1 MKYPT
6 FPRLAQTIITLLFLA
21 LFSSG
26 HARETQGALSFSD
39 NPRRGWHF
47 YEIPPE
53 PPKEEKEK
61 VTVAQPRKS
70 PELDPQEQLKA
81 YQKIIEDAKAT
92 AIMDPFNEKKV
103 MRYMQLQQHAMN
115 KSAGFADT
123 WQRVLWATP
132 SLDETLKHPVNTV
145 GSWVDR
151 DAKSKAK
158 QRAVRNL
165 AKTNGL
171 FFFFKSSCAY
181 CVAQAPIL
189 RAFASQHNLNVMAV
203 SLDGSELHEFP
214 NAKMDNGISERF
226 GVKDMPSPAIYMVNP
241 STGTIT
247 ALSFGLVTEAE
258 LSERI
263 YTLTVMPRGEF

>member
-1 MKYPT
+1 MRHLT
-6 FPRLAQTIITLLFLA
+6 FRHRTQPIITLLLLA
-21 LFSSG
+21 LVSSG
-26 HARETQGALSFSD
+26 HARESQVALSFSD

-47 YEIPPE
+47 YEIRPE

-61 VTVAQPRKS
+61 VPVAQPKKTV
-70 PELDPQEQLKA
+70 ELDPQEQLKA
-81 YQKIIEDAKAT
+81 YQKIIEDAKAA
-92 AIMDPFNEKKV
+92 AIMDPFNDKKV
-103 MRYMQLQQHAMN
+103 MYYMHVQQRAMN
-115 KSAGFADT
+115 KSSAFADT

-189 RAFASQHNLNVMAV
+189 RAFASHHNLNVMAV
-203 SLDGSELHEFP
+203 SLDGSGLHEFP
-214 NAKMDNGISERF
+214 NAKMDNGIAERF

-247 ALSFGLVTEAE
+247 PLSFGLVTEAE
-258 LSERI
+258 LGERI